1 MEEEELSR
9 TARARERVKEVAED
23 ISEHEK
29 LRTPIGVLRVIWHEL
44 TAGVGA
50 WGSIRPL
57 IAASLALVPFLFLG
71 QHFNR
76 NHRKAFDWT
85 LLQIPLLLSVL
96 LWPILWG
103 WSVIDAYQVAMFN
116 VAEAEN
122 TRRIHLSA
130 L

>member
-1 MEEEELSR
+1 MDKDEGSR
-9 TARARERVKEVAED
+9 TERAKEKVREVAED

-76 NHRKAFDWT
+76 HHRKAFDWT
-85 LLQIPLLLSVL
+85 LLQVPLLLSVL
-96 LWPILWG
+96 LWPVLWV

-122 TRRIHLSA
+122 KRRDHLAA